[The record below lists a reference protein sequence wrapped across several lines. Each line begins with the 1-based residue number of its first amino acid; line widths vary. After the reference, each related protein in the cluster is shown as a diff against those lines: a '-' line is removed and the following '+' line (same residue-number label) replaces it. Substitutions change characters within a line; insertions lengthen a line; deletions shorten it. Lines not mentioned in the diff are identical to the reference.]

1 MDDLENA
8 ARELRA
14 DLETVDLCGSVMVPA
29 QEVLL
34 VLEGLAEALKAEAQ
48 MREALHVMT
57 VVTAVTQV
65 REIERLRAELEAA
78 RSEDCPH
85 CAQILALGK
94 ELGCPDGSTAEE
106 ILQAV
111 RPLRA

>member
-14 DLETVDLCGSVMVPA
+14 DLETADTNGSVVVPS

-34 VLEGLAEALKAEAQ
+34 VLDGLAEALEAEAQ
-48 MREALHVMT
+48 MRESLHFMT
-57 VVTAVTQV
+57 VETAVTQV

-78 RSEDCPH
+78 RSEECPH

-94 ELGCPDGSTAEE
+94 ELGFPDVSTAEE

-111 RPLRA
+111 RPRRA

>member
-14 DLETVDLCGSVMVPA
+14 DLETADTNGSVVVPS

-34 VLEGLAEALKAEAQ
+34 VLDGLAEALEAEAQ
-48 MREALHVMT
+48 MHEALHVMT

-65 REIERLRAELEAA
+65 REIERLRVELEAA
-78 RSEDCPH
+78 RSEECPH
-85 CAQILALGK
+85 CNQIIAIGK
-94 ELGCPDGSTAEE
+94 ELGCPDGSTADE

-111 RPLRA
+111 RPRRA

>member
-1 MDDLENA
+1 MDDLEYA

-14 DLETVDLCGSVMVPA
+14 DLETADTNGSVVVPA

-34 VLEGLAEALKAEAQ
+34 VLDGLAEALKAEARV
-48 MREALHVMT
+48 REALHVMT
-57 VVTAVTQV
+57 VETAVTQV

-85 CAQILALGK
+85 CNQIIAIGK
-94 ELGCPDGSTAEE
+94 ELGCPDGSTANE

-111 RPLRA
+111 RPRRA